1 MRVCAAAAR
10 FAALS
15 VPPVF
20 PFARF
25 QFRVRPKTHLR
36 GRNLPRIDRYLL
48 SQYLQLF
55 GFFALVLVGVYWI
68 NKAVGLFD
76 QLIGDGQ
83 TARVFLE
90 FSMLTLPTVIKLV
103 VPVAAF
109 IATVYGTNR
118 MMTESEMVVMQATG
132 FSAWRLARPVFYFG
146 LCVALMMGIMDN
158 VLVPA
163 SRSALISARATLSEN
178 ITARYLTEGTF
189 THPSPD
195 TTLYIREISAKG
207 ELLDLFLTDD
217 RSKTESTTYTARK
230 ALFVRGDAGPKLI
243 MFNGMAQVLDRTTQH
258 LSVTRFADFTFD
270 IGALL
275 TASVRPGRGPSELS
289 TPDLLFPTP
298 ALLAE
303 TGDTPAVLLFEAH
316 SRLADPFLALS
327 VTLVGFAS
335 LIIGG
340 FSRFG
345 LWWQISM
352 AISLLVLVQG
362 LATAVSGMGAGIAQ
376 GWLLPYAAPVLG
388 LSIAAGLLWWSD
400 RPHAVPPIGPP
411 LVDKPSADTPF
422 AGGVA

>member
-1 MRVCAAAAR
+1 M
-10 FAALS
+10 
-15 VPPVF
+15 
-20 PFARF
+20 
-25 QFRVRPKTHLR
+25 
-36 GRNLPRIDRYLL
+36 PRIDRYLL

-83 TARVFLE
+83 TALVFLK
-90 FSMLTLPTVIKLV
+90 FSVLTLPTVIKLV
-103 VPVAAF
+103 MPVAAF

-118 MMTESEMVVMQATG
+118 MLTESEMVVMQATG
-132 FSAWRLARPVFYFG
+132 FSAWRLARPVLYFG

-163 SRSALISARATLSEN
+163 SRSALVSARAAMSEN

-207 ELLDLFLTDD
+207 ELLDLFLADD
-217 RSKTESTTYTARK
+217 RNPVESTTYTARK

-243 MFNGMAQVLDRTTQH
+243 MFDGMAQVLDHATQH

-275 TASVRPGRGPSELS
+275 TASSRPGRGASELS
-289 TPDLLFPTP
+289 TANLFFPTP
-298 ALLAE
+298 ALLVE
-303 TGDTPAVLLFEAH
+303 TGDSADALLFEAH
-316 SRLADPFLALS
+316 SRLADPLLALS

-335 LIIGG
+335 LIVGG

-345 LWWQISM
+345 LWFQIGV
-352 AISLLVLVQG
+352 AIALLVLVQG
-362 LATAVSGMGAGIAQ
+362 LATAISGMGAEMPR
-376 GWLLPYAAPVLG
+376 GWVLLYAAPVLG
-388 LSIAAGLLWWSD
+388 LTIAGALLAWTCRPRPVPATGLPEAGDL
-400 RPHAVPPIGPP
+400 
-411 LVDKPSADTPF
+411 
-422 AGGVA
+422 AGGAA